1 MRITKLKSALAL
13 CLSALITAAPMAAL
27 AEETAS
33 KEEDGARI
41 MAISVQAE
49 IMAIDAESREV
60 TLKTPMGDLVN
71 VTASADI
78 ERFNEFAVGDFVT
91 STYIASLE
99 GELREPTEAEI
110 AEPWMEMSGAAIAGG
125 DIEPGAMVGRT
136 IQAVCTIEGMNRLTQ
151 TVTVLDPRG
160 KYHVIGEVEPEK
172 MEGVTLGTTLVLT
185 YSEALAITLEKTA
198 TKLAQ

>member
-27 AEETAS
+27 AEETAP
-33 KEEDGARI
+33 KEEDGGRM

-125 DIEPGAMVGRT
+125 NIEPGAMVGRT

-185 YSEALAITLEKTA
+185 YSEALAITLEKA
-198 TKLAQ
+198 VTKAAQ